1 MKKLLTALAV
11 SGLFLAACQEE
22 SKPAEPE
29 AEKAETVEEAP
40 AEEKQ
45 TDEETKEEAPAE
57 ETNEGVTEYNE
68 EVLND
73 DTVQITLESIEVVE
87 DEFMGTSYEVKFN
100 VENKSD
106 KKIIIQ
112 SDDISIDDQMVD
124 PIMYS
129 MSTDVMPG
137 KKATAKLSM
146 HAYGDGEEL
155 PELKGAFEF
164 TLYVIDEETYEHI
177 SEPHTSI
184 ELK

>member
-11 SGLFLAACQEE
+11 SGLFLAACAEE
-22 SKPAEPE
+22 SKPETEPVE
-29 AEKAETVEEAP
+29 EKPAEEAP
-40 AEEKQ
+40 V
-45 TDEETKEEAPAE
+45 EETKEEEAPAE
-57 ETNEGVTEYNE
+57 ETNEGVIEYNE

-124 PIMYS
+124 PVMYS

-146 HAYGDGEEL
+146 HAYEDGEEL

-164 TLYVIDEETYEHI
+164 TLYVIDGETYEHI

>member
-11 SGLFLAACQEE
+11 SGLFLAACAEE

-40 AEEKQ
+40 AEE
-45 TDEETKEEAPAE
+45 TKEEEEPAE

-124 PIMYS
+124 PVMYS

-146 HAYGDGEEL
+146 HAYEDGEEL

-164 TLYVIDEETYEHI
+164 TLYVIDGETYEHI

>member
-11 SGLFLAACQEE
+11 SGLFLAACAEE
-22 SKPAEPE
+22 SKPADPE

-40 AEEKQ
+40 AEE
-45 TDEETKEEAPAE
+45 TKEEETPAE

-124 PIMYS
+124 PVMYS

-146 HAYGDGEEL
+146 HAYEDGEEL

-164 TLYVIDEETYEHI
+164 TLYVIDGETYEHI

>member
-11 SGLFLAACQEE
+11 SGLFLAACAEE
-22 SKPAEPE
+22 SKPETEP
-29 AEKAETVEEAP
+29 VEEAP
-40 AEEKQ
+40 ADE
-45 TDEETKEEAPAE
+45 TPVEETKEEEAPAE

-112 SDDISIDDQMVD
+112 SDDVSIDDQMVD

-146 HAYGDGEEL
+146 HAYEDGEEL

>member
-11 SGLFLAACQEE
+11 SGLFLAACAEE

-40 AEEKQ
+40 AEES
-45 TDEETKEEAPAE
+45 KEEEEPAE

-124 PIMYS
+124 PVMYS

-146 HAYGDGEEL
+146 HAYEDGEEL

-164 TLYVIDEETYEHI
+164 TLYVIDGETYEHI